1 MNSSKW
7 KSPFQRKKRERQQP
21 AARAHLGILE
31 KKKDYIERAKI
42 YHKHEKEI
50 DNLRREAELRNPNEF
65 YYSMI
70 GDMKEKPI
78 EYKSK
83 PREDFTKEQRL
94 LLETRD
100 INYIVSKMQTQKN
113 KLEKLRNR
121 LPVKTTGTTKIYS
134 SVEEAIAATKGQQ
147 IQENF
152 EEEEDRADVKQLK
165 EEIEQREFIL
175 QKLQEVYDEMK
186 LQKEIK
192 NDDQYDTVEDD
203 DGNIHHVWKPIRK
216 R

>member
-50 DNLRREAELRNPNEF
+50 DDLRRAAELRNPNEF

-70 GDMKEKPI
+70 GDMKEKPV

-100 INYIVSKMQTQKN
+100 INYIIAKMQTQKN
-113 KLEKLRNR
+113 KLEKLKIR
-121 LPVKTTGTTKIYS
+121 LPIKTQGSTKIYS
-134 SVEEAIAATKGQQ
+134 SVEEAIKATKGKEVEE
-147 IQENF
+147 ENP
-152 EEEEDRADVKQLK
+152 EEEDTPDVKQLK
-165 EEIEQREFIL
+165 EEIENREFIL

-186 LQKEIK
+186 LQADTK
-192 NDDQYDTVEDD
+192 NDENYDTYEDD
-203 DGNIHHVWKPIRK
+203 DGNVHHVWKPIRK

>member
-147 IQENF
+147 IQKNF

-175 QKLQEVYDEMK
+175 QKLQEVYNEMK